1 MKFISLL
8 PGRELSDL
16 KEDFRAAK
24 KLEQYRLGE
33 KAVYLPRGLSWE
45 YIPVSEIRR
54 AERSR
59 RVISAGHCVTVREEK
74 PALDL
79 ETGSGTYT
87 LNLEKP
93 ASAESLLAALD
104 RGEGEGEKP

>member
-1 MKFISLL
+1 MKFICLL
-8 PGRELSDL
+8 PGREISEL
-16 KEDFRAAK
+16 KEDFRTAK

-45 YIPVSEIRR
+45 YIPVREIRR

-74 PALDL
+74 PAVDL
-79 ETGSGTYT
+79 ETEQGVFT

-93 ASAESLLAALD
+93 AGAAAVLEALGGERSES
-104 RGEGEGEKP
+104 

>member
-45 YIPVSEIRR
+45 
-54 AERSR
+54 
-59 RVISAGHCVTVREEK
+59 
-74 PALDL
+74 
-79 ETGSGTYT
+79 
-87 LNLEKP
+87 
-93 ASAESLLAALD
+93 
-104 RGEGEGEKP
+104 